1 MRLSLAI
8 LSYNHFVQ
16 EPAAASAFAI
26 MSDSHPE
33 DLPDSYCLDYE
44 LIHLVMNKEAYYIL
58 YIQTALWIQF
68 IYIN

>member
-1 MRLSLAI
+1 MRLSLAL

-33 DLPDSYCLDYE
+33 DLPDRYRLNYE
-44 LIHLVMNKEAYYIL
+44 LIELVMNKRAYFIL
-58 YIQTALWIQF
+58 YLQTALWIQL